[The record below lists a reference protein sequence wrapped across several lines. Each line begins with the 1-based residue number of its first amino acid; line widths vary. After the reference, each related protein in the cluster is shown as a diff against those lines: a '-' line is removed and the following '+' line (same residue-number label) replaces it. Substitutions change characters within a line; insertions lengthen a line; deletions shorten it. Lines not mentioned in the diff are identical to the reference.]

1 MNVGY
6 FILGLVSWQLIKMFA
21 LVINRAVIE
30 RRQKR
35 IIKLVHIVFP
45 EAQKISFISIEASD
59 KRSAMNLER
68 QLREQYDPEP
78 DIPGPIIRDS
88 GKEQ

>member
-1 MNVGY
+1 MGWQYYV
-6 FILGLVSWQLIKMFA
+6 LGIISYQLVKLFA
-21 LVINRAVIE
+21 VAINRSIIE

-35 IIKLVHIVFP
+35 IIKLVHVVFP

-59 KRSAMNLER
+59 KRAAMNLER

-78 DIPGPIIRDS
+78 DVPDL
-88 GKEQ
+88 GKR